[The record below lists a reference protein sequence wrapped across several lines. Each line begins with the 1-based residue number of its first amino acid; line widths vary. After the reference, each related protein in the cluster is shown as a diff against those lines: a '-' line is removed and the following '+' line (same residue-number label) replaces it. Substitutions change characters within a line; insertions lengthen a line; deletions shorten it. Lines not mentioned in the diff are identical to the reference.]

1 MANEQLTEKE
11 PLTAT
16 PEPGEAADAAGTG
29 DEAEPESKPRGGL
42 IGGLIKEIRP
52 HQWVK
57 NLFVLAPIFFAKDV
71 FNHAQLVRALTGVG
85 IFCLL
90 SGAVYTLN
98 DLVDVEADRAHP
110 EKRKRPIASGR
121 VPMGVAR
128 GFLVGLLVV
137 AFGVAFASLRLLFV
151 AIAGAYFALNVAY
164 SLKLKK
170 IPFIDVLCIA
180 AGFCL
185 RVAGGGFAINVRVSY
200 FMFACTFLL
209 ALFLGFG
216 KRRHE
221 ISQVHA
227 GKTRKAL
234 KAYTARGLDIALT
247 ITGTL
252 TILTYIAYTLDP
264 ATQTFFKS
272 DQLWMTTPSVVIGIT
287 RFVQIVKT
295 HPKAESPT
303 QEMLKDSLF
312 VMNLIAWAMVVLVI
326 VYRIRPTAG

>member
-1 MANEQLTEKE
+1 MANEQLTE
-11 PLTAT
+11 
-16 PEPGEAADAAGTG
+16 GGAAPDDASDRGPR
-29 DEAEPESKPRGGL
+29 DEAKGGL
-42 IGGLIKEIRP
+42 LGGLVKEVRP

-57 NLFVLAPIFFAKDV
+57 NLFVLAPLFFAKNV
-71 FNHAQLVRALTGVG
+71 FHPEMLTRSLAAVG

-121 VPMGVAR
+121 VPVAVAR
-128 GFLVGLLVV
+128 VFLAGLLVV
-137 AFGVAFASLRLLFV
+137 AFGVALATLRMKFV
-151 AIAGAYFALNVAY
+151 AVAAAYFVGNVAY

-170 IPFIDVLCIA
+170 IPFVDVLLIA
-180 AGFCL
+180 LFFCL
-185 RVAGGGFAINVRVSY
+185 RVLAGGYAIDVRVSL

-221 ISQVHA
+221 IAQEHA

-234 KAYTARGLDIALT
+234 KAYSARGLDVALT
-247 ITGTL
+247 ITGSL

-264 ATQTFFKS
+264 ATQAFFKS
-272 DQLWMTTPSVVIGIT
+272 DQLWMTTPSVLIGIT

-303 QEMLKDSLF
+303 QEMLKDALF
-312 VMNLIAWAMVVLVI
+312 VVNLVAWAMVVLVI

>member
-1 MANEQLTEKE
+1 MANEKLTEKE
-11 PLTAT
+11 ALVAT
-16 PEPGEAADAAGTG
+16 PEPAAAATTSEARPARGA
-29 DEAEPESKPRGGL
+29 PRGGL

-57 NLFVLAPIFFAKDV
+57 NLFVLAPIFFAKNV
-71 FNHAQLVRALTGVG
+71 FNPDLLVRALTGVG

-98 DLVDVEADRAHP
+98 DIVDVDADRAHP
-110 EKRKRPIASGR
+110 EKCKRPIASGR
-121 VPMGVAR
+121 VPMPIAKA
-128 GFLVGLLVV
+128 FLVGLLAV
-137 AFGVAFASLRLLFV
+137 AFGLAFATLRLKFV
-151 AIAGAYFALNVAY
+151 AVAGAYFTLNVAY
-164 SLKLKK
+164 SIKLKK
-170 IPFIDVLCIA
+170 IPFLDVLCIA

-221 ISQVHA
+221 IAQVHA

-234 KAYTARGLDIALT
+234 KAYTARGLDLALV

-252 TILTYIAYTLDP
+252 TIITYIAYTLDP
-264 ATQTFFKS
+264 ATQQFFKS

-312 VMNLIAWAMVVLVI
+312 VMNLVAWAMVVVVI
-326 VYRIRPTAG
+326 VYRLRPTAG

>member
-1 MANEQLTEKE
+1 MSNEELTDKGPTADE
-11 PLTAT
+11 PAD
-16 PEPGEAADAAGTG
+16 EPR
-29 DEAEPESKPRGGL
+29 EPAQPAPRGGL
-42 IGGLIKEIRP
+42 VGGLIKEIRP

-57 NLFVLAPIFFAKDV
+57 NLFVLAPIFFAKNV
-71 FNHAQLVRALTGVG
+71 FNPDLLVRALTGVG

-110 EKRKRPIASGR
+110 EKCKRPIASGR
-121 VPMGVAR
+121 VPIPTAR
-128 GFLVGLLVV
+128 LFLGALLAV
-137 AFGVAFASLRLLFV
+137 AFGVALATLRMKFV
-151 AIAGAYFALNVAY
+151 AVAGAYFTLNVAY

-170 IPFIDVLCIA
+170 IPFLDVLCIS

-185 RVAGGGFAINVRVSY
+185 RVLGGGYAINVKVSL

-221 ISQVHA
+221 IAQVHA

-234 KAYTARGLDIALT
+234 KAYSARGLDVALT
-247 ITGTL
+247 ITGSL

-264 ATQTFFKS
+264 ATQVMFKS

-287 RFVQIVKT
+287 RFMQIVKT

-303 QEMLKDSLF
+303 QEMLKDTLF
-312 VMNLIAWAMVVLVI
+312 VMNLVAWALVVLAI
-326 VYRIRPTAG
+326 VYRLRPTVG